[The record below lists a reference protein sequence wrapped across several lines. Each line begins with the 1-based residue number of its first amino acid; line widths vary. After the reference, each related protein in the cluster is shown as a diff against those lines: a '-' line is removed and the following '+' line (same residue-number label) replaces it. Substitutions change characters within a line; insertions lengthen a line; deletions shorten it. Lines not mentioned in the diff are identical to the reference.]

1 LCSPSKRATDTG
13 MGWLR
18 VVTDVPTAFSDM
30 LIGRLSPAK
39 YVESLRRTRIESVFS
54 LEDPI
59 PALAEIALLPYHRVK
74 KYL

>member
-1 LCSPSKRATDTG
+1 
-13 MGWLR
+13 
-18 VVTDVPTAFSDM
+18 VVV
-30 LIGRLSPAK
+30 GRLSPAK